1 MGRGRESFEKR
12 RLEKVRQERKAD
24 KADRRK
30 QRRDEPATGPDATVL
45 MERFREI
52 SEQYSAGAI
61 DTARY
66 EAARREIFIALGYDD
81 PAEDSTADTAD

>member
-30 QRRDEPATGPDATVL
+30 QRRDEPASGPDANEL

-61 DTARY
+61 DSARY
-66 EAARREIFIALGYDD
+66 EAARREIFAALGFDD
-81 PAEDSTADTAD
+81 PSDEADDQDD